1 MKSLNRDPRTE
12 RNTIME
18 WNQAEARWSELG
30 GALQKKWAKFTD
42 DDLTSAA
49 GKRDALVG
57 LLQERYGI
65 RKDHAEMQLDK
76 WVAAAKLPSVAD
88 DTGA

>member
-1 MKSLNRDPRTE
+1 
-12 RNTIME
+12 ME

-30 GALQKKWAKFTD
+30 SAFQKKWGKFTD

-76 WVAAAKLPSVAD
+76 WVAKATLPSGAGDTAD
-88 DTGA
+88 VTPPRDERA